1 MTAFLR
7 NTLLAAAAVSA
18 LTGSA
23 LADETTKS
31 CAKTNLNDLWSG
43 RCCGVDSSA
52 CLGGGNGGRDHQGH
66 QGNGGRGST
75 NGGSANGAGKL

>member
-23 LADETTKS
+23 LADETYKS
-31 CAKTNLNDLWSG
+31 CAATNLNDLWSG
-43 RCCGVDSSA
+43 RCCSVGSA
-52 CLGGGNGGRDHQGH
+52 NCLGGGNGGRDHQGRE
-66 QGNGGRGST
+66 GKGGRGST
-75 NGGSANGAGKL
+75 NGAGKF

>member
-7 NTLLAAAAVSA
+7 NTLLAAIAVSA

-43 RCCGVDSSA
+43 RCCSVSSA
-52 CLGGGNGGRDHQGH
+52 NCLGGGHGRDHQGH
-66 QGNGGRGST
+66 QGKEGRGST
-75 NGGSANGAGKL
+75 NGGSANGTGKL

>member
-7 NTLLAAAAVSA
+7 NTLLAAIAVSA

-31 CAKTNLNDLWSG
+31 CAKTNLNELWSG
-43 RCCGVDSSA
+43 RCCGVNSSA
-52 CLGGGNGGRDHQGH
+52 CLGGGNGGRDHNN
-66 QGNGGRGST
+66 NGGRGST
-75 NGGSANGAGKL
+75 NGAGVGKQ

>member
-7 NTLLAAAAVSA
+7 NTLLAAIAVSA

-23 LADETTKS
+23 LAGETVKS

-43 RCCGVDSSA
+43 RCCGIDSSA
-52 CLGGGNGGRDHQGH
+52 CLGGGNGGRGH
-66 QGNGGRGST
+66 QGNGGRGSGT
-75 NGGSANGAGKL
+75 NGAGAGKP

>member
-7 NTLLAAAAVSA
+7 NTLLAAIAVSA

-52 CLGGGNGGRDHQGH
+52 CLGGGNGGRDHNN
-66 QGNGGRGST
+66 NGGRGST
-75 NGGSANGAGKL
+75 NGAGKQ

>member
-7 NTLLAAAAVSA
+7 NTVLAAIAVSA

-23 LADETTKS
+23 LADETDKG

-43 RCCGVDSSA
+43 RCCSVSSA
-52 CLGGGNGGRDHQGH
+52 NCLGGGHGRDHH
-66 QGNGGRGST
+66 DNGGRGST
-75 NGGSANGAGKL
+75 NGAGKY